1 MSGRI
6 ANVYY
11 LDEFGNRISGPGAL
25 TEAMEYDSW
34 PFPAVTGYSAS
45 PKKRSSRSGTKSPG
59 RRSSRSRSHST
70 GAPEVW
76 DRLSAPK
83 KTPESEHYRRRQPP
97 QRSDSE
103 RQEVIERLLQPRPHY
118 EHDAESYD
126 PNLRTV
132 YRKMR
137 PEEEEEF
144 VYRMYEPYKNSIPR
158 RDVYDERKA
167 FEKRMQNFRVPEERG
182 KPTMYFGKTTGSF
195 EDPLDLKPHPPAR
208 LSEEQKK
215 QTHDRLYEQAQA
227 HRAKLQLR
235 EQEKIAQDNPKD
247 RSKKLSPSDFK
258 LMQERLANPP
268 PATVPVNYFETLDPK
283 GMQCAKAWHMESAH
297 CVQPNHACFQTE
309 NMPAP

>member
-1 MSGRI
+1 M
-6 ANVYY
+6 
-11 LDEFGNRISGPGAL
+11 
-25 TEAMEYDSW
+25 
-34 PFPAVTGYSAS
+34 
-45 PKKRSSRSGTKSPG
+45 
-59 RRSSRSRSHST
+59 
-70 GAPEVW
+70 
-76 DRLSAPK
+76 
-83 KTPESEHYRRRQPP
+83 
-97 QRSDSE
+97 
-103 RQEVIERLLQPRPHY
+103 IERLLQPRPHY

-215 QTHDRLYEQAQA
+215 RVSGVCGHKCTIWRDKFDDRLHY
-227 HRAKLQLR
+227 
-235 EQEKIAQDNPKD
+235 
-247 RSKKLSPSDFK
+247 
-258 LMQERLANPP
+258 
-268 PATVPVNYFETLDPK
+268 
-283 GMQCAKAWHMESAH
+283 
-297 CVQPNHACFQTE
+297 
-309 NMPAP
+309 